1 MATRK
6 QTPDVLS
13 EILGGEP
20 SLPATEPTAK
30 PGPAAKPEPAI
41 KPEPA
46 AKSEPAKRS
55 PRRQSTRQ
63 PRAKDSKWAYME
75 VVFRDYGGYRPRYVN
90 GQEQSG
96 WKGAPVIHEYL
107 NQLGE
112 DGWELVGVGGR
123 HNDEMP
129 AYFKRAKR

>member
-1 MATRK
+1 MTTRK

-20 SLPATEPTAK
+20 SAPVTRPAAKTESAAK
-30 PGPAAKPEPAI
+30 PELAAKPEPA
-41 KPEPA
+41 
-46 AKSEPAKRS
+46 PAKRS

-63 PRAKDSKWAYME
+63 PQAKDAKWAYME

-96 WKGAPVIHEYL
+96 WKHAPVIHEYL
-107 NQLGE
+107 NQLGQ

>member
-20 SLPATEPTAK
+20 SLVATDPAD
-30 PGPAAKPEPAI
+30 KPEPAP
-41 KPEPA
+41 KPKPA
-46 AKSEPAKRS
+46 PSKRA
-55 PRRQSTRQ
+55 PRRKSTRQ
-63 PRAKDSKWAYME
+63 PRAKHPKWTYME

-96 WKGAPVIHEYL
+96 WKRAPLIHDYL

-112 DGWELVGVGGR
+112 EGWELVGVGGR
-123 HNDEMP
+123 HNDQMP
-129 AYFKRAKR
+129 AYFKRAKK